1 MPGVLLITGASRG
14 IGAAT
19 ARLAASRGLDICVN
33 YRADADNAAR
43 VAADVESAGARALA
57 VKADV
62 SDESD
67 VVRLFDTC
75 ARELGG
81 PDGVVNNAGILE
93 RQMRV
98 DAMDAARLRRVFATN
113 IIGAFLCC
121 REAVRRMSTARGGK
135 GGAIV
140 NISSGASRIGSP
152 NEYVD
157 YAASKGAIDTLTLGL
172 AKEVALEGIRV
183 NAVRPGFIYTDIHA
197 SGGEP
202 NRVDR
207 VKSLVPMQRGGRAD
221 EVAHAILW
229 LISEEASYVTGA
241 FVDVTGGK

>member
-135 GGAIV
+135 GGA
-140 NISSGASRIGSP
+140 
-152 NEYVD
+152 
-157 YAASKGAIDTLTLGL
+157 
-172 AKEVALEGIRV
+172 
-183 NAVRPGFIYTDIHA
+183 
-197 SGGEP
+197 
-202 NRVDR
+202 
-207 VKSLVPMQRGGRAD
+207 
-221 EVAHAILW
+221 
-229 LISEEASYVTGA
+229 
-241 FVDVTGGK
+241 